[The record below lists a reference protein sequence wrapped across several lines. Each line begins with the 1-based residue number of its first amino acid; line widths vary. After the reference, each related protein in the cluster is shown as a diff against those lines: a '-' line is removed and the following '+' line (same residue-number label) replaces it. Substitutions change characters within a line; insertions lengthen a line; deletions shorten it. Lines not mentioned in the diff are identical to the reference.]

1 VRAAAAASNLGAAM
15 RQSGAQAVPN
25 AAPKAMPGSSGGA
38 TIAGA
43 HEPMS
48 NPTAPVKTPLG
59 HQELRRRTQGLGQRH
74 RTVLLLVDGR
84 RSLADVL
91 SMAHQAGAGT
101 SYFEELVRL
110 GMIELPARLLPAQP
124 EAPVEPQVDALE
136 AAAAPAA
143 EVQVAP
149 AEAGPIE
156 HGQDMSPPVSPAVPE
171 AANADAE
178 PGAEIRPADNDAL
191 DEVRRLLID
200 TLRRDTLLQRV
211 LAPARVRAAHTQEA
225 LIGLVW
231 DIERERAHARRKRG
245 QLLNLQ
251 RARELLGMGNTLV
264 AEDSLPWTP
273 PGP

>member
-1 VRAAAAASNLGAAM
+1 
-15 RQSGAQAVPN
+15 
-25 AAPKAMPGSSGGA
+25 
-38 TIAGA
+38 
-43 HEPMS
+43 MS

-110 GMIELPARLLPAQP
+110 GMIELPARLLPARP
-124 EAPVEPQVDALE
+124 EAPVEPQVGALE
-136 AAAAPAA
+136 AAAALPSDASAPPAAEAAPAA

-156 HGQDMSPPVSPAVPE
+156 HGQDAAPPALPAVPE

-178 PGAEIRPADNDAL
+178 PGAEVPTPDSDVL

-231 DIERERAHARRKRG
+231 DIERERAQARRKRG

-264 AEDSLPWTP
+264 AEDSLSLTP
-273 PGP
+273 PVP